1 MTNKF
6 FEEETITKNDLFFI
20 CYMVERVARK
30 IHQSNAYV
38 IDAIGYENLVRE
50 ISLAEVLHC
59 ENPEKVQDD
68 WIDNYKLKSGNFYI
82 ENVNRELV
90 DKIPTA
96 TQMGKVYSRLILQT
110 LEEGEDF
117 IQGMIRVYHS
127 KIVSIIDDY
136 NTSAY
141 YEPSYILKKAYYAG
155 NFNDI

>member
-1 MTNKF
+1 MTNEF
-6 FEEETITKNDLFFI
+6 FKDEIITKNDLFFI
-20 CYMVERVARK
+20 CYMVERVARC
-30 IHQSNAYV
+30 IHQPNAYV
-38 IDAIGYENLVRE
+38 IDTIGYENLVRE

-59 ENPEKVQDD
+59 ENPERVRDD
-68 WIDNYKLKSGNFYI
+68 WIDNYNLKTGNFYI
-82 ENVNRELV
+82 EKVNRELV

-110 LEEGEDF
+110 LEDGEDF

-127 KIVSIIDDY
+127 EIATIIDDY

-155 NFNDI
+155 SFSAI